1 MPGSTVV
8 IMRAENSGMSECEPF
23 FCVVR
28 GSEREW
34 IVEARWLDG
43 VTEIVEI
50 FADYVEALQW
60 LSMQSSVWLEQRM
73 ANEKAG

>member
-1 MPGSTVV
+1 VS
-8 IMRAENSGMSECEPF
+8 EKSGMREEGPF

-34 IVEARWLDG
+34 TVEARWVDG

-60 LSMQSSVWLEQRM
+60 LSTQSAFWLEQRM
-73 ANEKAG
+73 TIEKAG